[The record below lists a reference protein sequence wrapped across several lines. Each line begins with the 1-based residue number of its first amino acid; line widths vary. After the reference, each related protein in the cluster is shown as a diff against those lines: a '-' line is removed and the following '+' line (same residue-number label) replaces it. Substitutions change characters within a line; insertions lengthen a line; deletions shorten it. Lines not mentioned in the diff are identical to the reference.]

1 MEARL
6 IYLLEN
12 EIAIQKQLEKDVEVD
27 VPEGLQTWTLS
38 NIELID
44 DYYSL
49 DEGLLSNSK

>member
-6 IYLLEN
+6 VYLLEN
-12 EIAIQKQLEKDVEVD
+12 EIAIQKQLEKGADVD

-44 DYYSL
+44 NYYSF
-49 DEGLLSNSK
+49 DEGLLSKSK

>member
-44 DYYSL
+44 NYYSL